1 MQSAIVPMPVTIEQ
15 VAVVVR
21 NMSRKDR
28 QRLLELVPQL
38 RETPGAPLV
47 PLAVQATQAPAAVE
61 QLRQEILAALD
72 GRLLAADE
80 PFLDSLALSDYL
92 DLPDAERAHLW
103 DKWTATA
110 SRSWEEVDVH
120 PDALP
125 AR

>member
-1 MQSAIVPMPVTIEQ
+1 MQSAMVPMPVTIEQ

-28 QRLLELVPQL
+28 QRLLELVPEL
-38 RETPGAPLV
+38 RETLNTPLPVQVTKDSAP
-47 PLAVQATQAPAAVE
+47 VE

-72 GRLLAADE
+72 GQLLAPNE
-80 PFLDSLALSDYL
+80 PLLDNLTVGEYL

-103 DKWTATA
+103 DRWTEDADL
-110 SRSWEEVDVH
+110 SWEEVDVRA
-120 PDALP
+120 DALP

>member
-21 NMSRKDR
+21 SMSRKDR

-38 RETPGAPLV
+38 RETQGA

-80 PFLDSLALSDYL
+80 PFLDSLTLSDYL

-103 DKWTATA
+103 DKWTAPYDLV
-110 SRSWEEVDVH
+110 EVPNVQLL
-120 PDALP
+120 A
-125 AR
+125 

>member
-1 MQSAIVPMPVTIEQ
+1 MQSAMVAMPVTIEQ

-28 QRLLELVPQL
+28 QRLLELVPEL
-38 RETPGAPLV
+38 RETPSTPLS
-47 PLAVQATQAPAAVE
+47 VQVAKDQAPVE
-61 QLRQEILAALD
+61 QLRREILAALD
-72 GRLLAADE
+72 GQLLASDE
-80 PFLDSLALSDYL
+80 PFLDNLTVGDYL

-103 DKWTATA
+103 DKWTANA
-110 SRSWEEVDVH
+110 DLSWEEVDVR